1 MSKPKPGPP
10 EMTDAQLNQS
20 PPAEPRV
27 DAKSP
32 LDRVSDEMRHHRKG
46 LVDPIPSVAK
56 AFAAAP
62 APSDPDEENGGG
74 SEYRG
79 PWVVNNRFPM
89 LGANG
94 QRVSIDPTMPL
105 PGGGRGRRILEVGDI
120 PNELAQE
127 LWANGT
133 ISPKPLVAPQPRRAR
148 V

>member
-1 MSKPKPGPP
+1 MSKQKPGPP

-20 PPAEPRV
+20 PPAEPRA

-46 LVDPIPSVAK
+46 LVDPIESTKK
-56 AFAAAP
+56 AFAAAAP
-62 APSDPDEENGGG
+62 PSDPDEESGG
-74 SEYRG
+74 SEYVG

-94 QRVSIDPTMPL
+94 QRVSIQPTMPL
-105 PGGGRGRRILEVGDI
+105 PGGGRGRRILEIGDI

-133 ISPKPLVAPQPRRAR
+133 ISPKPLVAPKPRRAH